1 MNRKDKY
8 AARDG
13 FPRFFR
19 ASAELQ
25 QKIGTNG
32 TVDTATIERMQGYL
46 DAVKIDVIPL
56 LRERLDTIDERVAS
70 TRGIAYEREEFLNG
84 ILRPLM
90 DVKSI
95 SGMFHW
101 PTVSR
106 LSGFVLTFIEDV
118 RRLDNNVLDIVDA
131 HNRSVRLLL
140 DRGTPQ
146 GGETHATA
154 FLTEIRNATRRYYEK
169 YASAVR

>member
-1 MNRKDKY
+1 MAKDKY

-13 FPRFFR
+13 FPHFFK

-25 QKIGTNG
+25 QKIGTG
-32 TVDTATIERMQGYL
+32 SVDTATLQRMQSYL

-56 LRERLDTIDERVAS
+56 LRERLVTLDER
-70 TRGIAYEREEFLNG
+70 IAAARTVSYEREEFLNS

-90 DVKSI
+90 DIKSI

-101 PTVSR
+101 PVVSR
-106 LSGFVLTFIEDV
+106 ISGFVLTFVEDV
-118 RRLDNNVLDIVDA
+118 RRLDDNVLDIVDA

-140 DRGTPQ
+140 DRGTPE
-146 GGETHATA
+146 GSESHGTA

-169 YASAVR
+169 FASSIK